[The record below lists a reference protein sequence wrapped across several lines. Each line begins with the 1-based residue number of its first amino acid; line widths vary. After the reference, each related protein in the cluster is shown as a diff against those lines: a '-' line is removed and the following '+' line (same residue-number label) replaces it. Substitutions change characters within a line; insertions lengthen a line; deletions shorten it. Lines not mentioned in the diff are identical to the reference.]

1 MFTYCISGD
10 DLTIST
16 RFKNGDVL
24 FSWYNPQ
31 KTYRYYYLTINNQ
44 TVGWIPDPVYT
55 VKDALMYDCIS
66 ITVKGEVSSK
76 DYNLTYNGELEAC
89 CMTFYFNINASDK
102 IIKDI
107 L

>member
-31 KTYRYYYLTINNQ
+31 ETYIYYYLTINNQ
-44 TVGWIPDPVYT
+44 SVGWIKDTEYT
-55 VKDALMYDCIS
+55 VKNALMYDFIH
-66 ITVKGEVSSK
+66 ITVKAGGSSK
-76 DYNLTYNGELEAC
+76 DNQLTYNGELEAC

-102 IIKDI
+102 II
-107 L
+107 